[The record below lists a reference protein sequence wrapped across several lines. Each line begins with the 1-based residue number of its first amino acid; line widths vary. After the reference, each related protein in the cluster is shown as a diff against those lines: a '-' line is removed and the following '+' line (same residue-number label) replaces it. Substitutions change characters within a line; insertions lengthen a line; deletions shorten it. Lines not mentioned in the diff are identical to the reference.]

1 MKFSTTFSEATL
13 PPIKQELGKTYGF
26 LTVIAEGPMRRN
38 LRHWI
43 CKCSCGNTT
52 VPISGASL
60 RSGGTISCGCAK
72 KVFCGARTH
81 GMTGHPALASYKS
94 AKSRCNSESNSDFAY
109 YGGRGIQFLLPSF
122 AEFWEVMGKTWFKGA
137 TIDRID
143 VNGHYEFSN
152 LRWATRKEQSLN
164 TRNSVILTHNGI
176 AKNLSLW
183 AEELGV
189 NSSSLRERIEK
200 WGVEKALSTPRQ
212 ENGKFITYDGV
223 TLNKSQWAKKLGVDL
238 ATMLERLEKWPL
250 EKALT
255 TTNQRKLKNE

>member
-1 MKFSTTFSEATL
+1 
-13 PPIKQELGKTYGF
+13 
-26 LTVIAEGPMRRN
+26 
-38 LRHWI
+38 
-43 CKCSCGNTT
+43 
-52 VPISGASL
+52 
-60 RSGGTISCGCAK
+60 
-72 KVFCGARTH
+72 
-81 GMTGHPALASYKS
+81 
-94 AKSRCNSESNSDFAY
+94 
-109 YGGRGIQFLLPSF
+109 
-122 AEFWEVMGKTWFKGA
+122 MGDSWFKGA
-137 TIDRID
+137 SIDRID
-143 VNGHYEFSN
+143 VNGDYEIGN
-152 LRWATRKEQSLN
+152 VRWATRKEQSLN
-164 TRNSVILTHNGI
+164 TRNSVILTHNGV

-255 TTNQRKLKNE
+255 TTNQRRLKNE

>member
-1 MKFSTTFSEATL
+1 MSE
-13 PPIKQELGKTYGF
+13 
-26 LTVIAEGPMRRN
+26 
-38 LRHWI
+38 
-43 CKCSCGNTT
+43 
-52 VPISGASL
+52 
-60 RSGGTISCGCAK
+60 
-72 KVFCGARTH
+72 
-81 GMTGHPALASYKS
+81 HPAMYSYKG
-94 AKSRCNSESNSDFAY
+94 AKSRCRNEKHKDFSY
-109 YGGRGIQFLLPSF
+109 YGGRGIKFLLPRF
-122 AEFWEVMGKTWFKGA
+122 QEFWQIMGDSWFKGA
-137 TIDRID
+137 SIDRID
-143 VNGHYEFSN
+143 VNGDYEIGN
-152 LRWATRKEQSLN
+152 VRWATRKEQSLN
-164 TRNSVILTHNGI
+164 TRNSVILTHNGV

-200 WGVEKALSTPRQ
+200 WGVEKALSTPRK